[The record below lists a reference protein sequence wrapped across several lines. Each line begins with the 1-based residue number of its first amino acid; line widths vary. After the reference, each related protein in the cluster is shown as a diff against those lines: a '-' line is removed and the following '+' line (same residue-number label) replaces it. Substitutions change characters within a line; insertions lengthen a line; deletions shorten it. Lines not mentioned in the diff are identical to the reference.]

1 VADPLSPVSL
11 VKGSS
16 VRVRVPASSANIG
29 PGFDSIGLALGIW
42 DECVVTVTSEP
53 GLRIDVEGEGVGE
66 VPRNELNLIHRSM
79 LGAWQKLQVQTP
91 AGLHLSCHNAVP
103 HCRGVG
109 SSATSIVAG
118 VVAAQGL
125 CDIAT
130 GLGRNGGTDHGTDDD
145 TDDGRVGGSFDCD
158 FDRTFTNNLAAAME
172 GHPDN
177 SSASVFGGMTLSW
190 TDDLDPEQIQT
201 VRLDVRADVIPLVFL
216 PVATLSTAT
225 ARAVLPA
232 QVPHAIAARN
242 SARAGLLVEAVTR
255 RPDLLLA
262 ATREWLHQEQRRP
275 AFPDSMAFLDVLR
288 GQGHAAVISGAGPS
302 VLVLTT
308 AARLQNARAMGNR
321 SGWQVLQPGIPA
333 TGASLERLPMN
344 GKLV

>member
-1 VADPLSPVSL
+1 MRSL
-11 VKGSS
+11 VEGSS

-42 DECVVTVTSEP
+42 DECVVTVTSEH

-201 VRLDVRADVIPLVFL
+201 VQLEVSPDVIPLVFL

>member
-1 VADPLSPVSL
+1 VVSAVQL
-11 VKGSS
+11 VTGSS

-42 DECVVTVTSEP
+42 DECVATVTAEP
-53 GLRIDVEGEGVGE
+53 GLRIDIEGEGAGE
-66 VPRNELNLIHRSM
+66 VPRDELNLIYRSM
-79 LGAWQKLQVQTP
+79 LGAWQELQAQPP
-91 AGLHLSCHNAVP
+91 AGLHLSCSNAVP
-103 HCRGVG
+103 QCRGEG

-125 CDIAT
+125 WDIAT
-130 GLGRNGGTDHGTDDD
+130 GPGRSERLGGGDDRSGAGILADPDGGFD
-145 TDDGRVGGSFDCD
+145 TV
-158 FDRTFTNNLAAAME
+158 FTNNLAAAME

-190 TDDLDPEQIQT
+190 TDDTDPTQIHSI
-201 VRLDVRADVIPLVFL
+201 RLAVSGDVIPLVFV
-216 PVATLSTAT
+216 PAAKLSTAT

-232 QVPHAIAARN
+232 QVPHASAALN

-275 AFPDSMAFLDVLR
+275 AFPHSMALLDLLR
-288 GQGHAAVISGAGPS
+288 GRGHAAAISGAGPS

-308 AARLQNARAMGNR
+308 AAHLQDARAAGDQAV
-321 SGWQVLQPGIPA
+321 WQVLQPGIPA
-333 TGASLERLPMN
+333 TGASLERLSS
-344 GKLV
+344 GAVSS

>member
-1 VADPLSPVSL
+1 MAELISL
-11 VKGSS
+11 VEGSS

-53 GLRIDVEGEGVGE
+53 GLRIDIEGEGAGKGE
-66 VPRNELNLIHRSM
+66 VPRDELNLIHRSI
-79 LGAWQKLQVQTP
+79 LAACQELHVQAP
-91 AGLHLSCHNAVP
+91 AGLHMSSHNAVP

-125 CDIAT
+125 CDIAK
-130 GLGRNGGTDHGTDDD
+130 GQGSDEGSDGEPGGD
-145 TDDGRVGGSFDCD
+145 REPGGS
-158 FDRTFTNNLAAAME
+158 FDRTFTNNLAAALE

-190 TDDLDPEQIQT
+190 ADDIEPGQFHTIQLQ
-201 VRLDVRADVIPLVFL
+201 VSADVIPLVFL
-216 PVATLSTAT
+216 PAAKLSTAT

-232 QVPHAIAARN
+232 QVPHAVAARN

-255 RPDLLLA
+255 RPDLLLP

-275 AFPDSMAFLDVLR
+275 AFPGSMALLDALR

-308 AARLQNARAMGNR
+308 AEQLQDARAQGDPAVWR
-321 SGWQVLQPGIPA
+321 VLQPGIPA
-333 TGASLERLPMN
+333 TGARLERLS
-344 GKLV
+344 V

>member
-1 VADPLSPVSL
+1 MSL

-42 DECVVTVTSEP
+42 DECVATVTSQP
-53 GLRIDVEGEGVGE
+53 GLRIDVEGEGAGD
-66 VPRNELNLIHRSM
+66 VPRDELNLVYLSM
-79 LGAWQKLQVQTP
+79 LRAWQQLEVQAP
-91 AGLHLSCHNAVP
+91 AGLHLSCRNVVP
-103 HCRGVG
+103 HCRGLG

-130 GLGRNGGTDHGTDDD
+130 GRPGAGDGFGGFDHA
-145 TDDGRVGGSFDCD
+145 
-158 FDRTFTNNLAAAME
+158 FTNNLAAAME

-190 TDDLDPEQIQT
+190 TDDVDPEQIHSIQLE
-201 VRLDVRADVIPLVFL
+201 VSAEVIPLVFV
-216 PVATLSTAT
+216 PATTLSTAT

-232 QVPHAIAARN
+232 QVPLAMAARN
-242 SARAGLLVEAVTR
+242 SGRAGLLVEAVTR
-255 RPDLLLA
+255 RPDLLFA
-262 ATREWLHQEQRRP
+262 ATREWLHQEPRRSSL
-275 AFPDSMAFLDVLR
+275 PDSMAFLDVLR
-288 GQGHAAVISGAGPS
+288 GRGHAAVISGAGPS

-308 AARLQNARAMGNR
+308 AAQLQGARAQGDR
-321 SGWQVLQPGIPA
+321 SVWQVLQPGVPV
-333 TGASLERLPMN
+333 TGASLERL
-344 GKLV
+344 LS

>member
-1 VADPLSPVSL
+1 MVDLLSLAV
-11 VKGSS
+11 GSS

-42 DECVVTVTSEP
+42 DECVVTVTAEP
-53 GLRIDVEGEGVGE
+53 GLRIDVEGEGAGE
-66 VPRNELNLIHRSM
+66 VPRDELNLIHRSM
-79 LGAWQKLQVQTP
+79 AAAWQRLQVQTP
-91 AGLHLSCHNAVP
+91 AGLHLRCHNAVP
-103 HCRGVG
+103 HCRGLG

-125 CDIAT
+125 CDVAT
-130 GLGRNGGTDHGTDDD
+130 GREQV
-145 TDDGRVGGSFDCD
+145 DDG

-190 TDDLDPEQIQT
+190 TDDLEPGQIHT
-201 VRLDVRADVIPLVFL
+201 VQLEVNADVIPLVFV
-216 PVATLSTAT
+216 PAAKLSTAS

-232 QVPHAIAARN
+232 QVPHAVAARN
-242 SARAGLLVEAVTR
+242 SGRAGLLVEAVTR
-255 RPDLLLA
+255 RPDVLFA

-275 AFPDSMAFLDVLR
+275 AFPHSMAFLDALR
-288 GQGHAAVISGAGPS
+288 SKGHAAVISGAGPS

-308 AARLQNARAMGNR
+308 AAQLQEARAQGDR
-321 SGWQVLQPGIPA
+321 SVWQVLQPGIPV
-333 TGASLERLPMN
+333 TGASLERLPP
-344 GKLV
+344 